1 MFVLPLKPI
10 VLALTLL
17 GAQMPPPLSAPDE
30 ALLDAAQ
37 RNDMNGV
44 VRALRQGADVNA
56 QKFYGGR
63 ALLFAATNANLDMV
77 ELLVERGAHLM
88 VEVTPY
94 LSGVVGGVMRSG
106 NMEMTLYL
114 LERLEEGSAGISA
127 VVLYAVEQKNLN
139 LLEAAF
145 ARADIPDT
153 VIAAGHAYAVRTDN
167 SEMATA
173 LETEKDRRRG
183 AADLVVALP
192 RAELE
197 AFTGSYLDLSTGQTQ
212 RLTFD
217 IAPDDVN
224 LSVSITGATREVS
237 LMLVPTS
244 DSTFITPQVAHASFR
259 FDRQDGVVASVVFSN
274 PTNGKNPTLTYL
286 RADDEAET
294 LAAASL
300 PNAGPIDL
308 STAPRDTPR
317 PWPSFRG
324 QSASGIAD
332 GQGAVA
338 EWDARTGRNIRWKTP
353 IPGIANASPI
363 IWGNRVFVATALSS
377 SGNSFFRT
385 GDYSGA
391 SSVDD
396 LSEHSW
402 RLYALDVESGR
413 IVWER
418 EVHQGVPRTK
428 RHMKGS
434 QASSTPVTDGRYVV
448 VIFGTVGMFAAY
460 DIDGE
465 LLWKKDLGVLG
476 NGSYYDSNDQWGHS
490 SSPIIYGDTV
500 ILQIDRQKDP
510 FVAAYDLATGR
521 ELWRTSREG
530 EISSWGTPT
539 IVTAR
544 SGGDELITNGT
555 SIRGYDPK
563 TGELRWTLAPNSD
576 VAIPT
581 PVAGPDL
588 VYVAAGYPP
597 IRPIYAIRPG
607 STGNISLE
615 DRASSNEAIAW
626 SARRGGPY
634 IPTPIFYRGVLYVLR
649 NNGVITGYDGGTGER
664 VYQARVGR
672 VGGAFTASPIA
683 ADGRLYL
690 VNEDGDAYVL
700 EAGREYVL
708 ISRNDMNEIVMATP
722 AISDG
727 LIVIRTFGHVYGI
740 GDTSDRG
747 HEK

>member
-1 MFVLPLKPI
+1 MAALSLHAI
-10 VLALTLL
+10 VLAWALV

-44 VRALRQGADVNA
+44 VQALEQGADVNSK
-56 QKFYGGR
+56 KFYGGR
-63 ALLFAATNANLDMV
+63 ALLFAATNANLDMA
-77 ELLVERGAHLM
+77 ELLVERGADLM

-106 NMEMTLYL
+106 NMEMTIYL
-114 LERLEEGSAGISA
+114 LENLEGGSAGISA
-127 VVLYAVEQKNLN
+127 VVLYAVNQKNLA

-145 ARADIPDT
+145 ARTDIPDT
-153 VIAAGHAYAVRTDN
+153 VIAASHAYAVRTDKI
-167 SEMATA
+167 EMAA
-173 LETEKDRRRG
+173 VLETEMDRRPG

-192 RAELE
+192 RVALE
-197 AFTGSYLDLSTGQTQ
+197 VFAGSYLDLSSGQTQ
-212 RLTFD
+212 RLTFN
-217 IAPDDVN
+217 IAEEDDD
-224 LSVSITGATREVS
+224 LTVSITGATREVS
-237 LMLVPTS
+237 LMLVATS
-244 DSTFITPQVAHASFR
+244 DSTFITPQVANASFR
-259 FDRQDGVVASVVFSN
+259 FERQNDVVESVVFSN

-300 PNAGPIDL
+300 PNADPIDL
-308 STAPRDTPR
+308 SRVPRDTPR

-324 QSASGIAD
+324 RSASGIAD
-332 GQGAVA
+332 GQGAVV
-338 EWDARTGRNIRWKTP
+338 EWDAGTGRNIRWKTP

-363 IWGNRVFVATALSS
+363 IWGNRVFVATAVSS

-434 QASSTPVTDGRYVV
+434 QASSTPATDGRYVV
-448 VIFGTVGMFAAY
+448 VMFGTVGMFAAY
-460 DIDGE
+460 DINGE
-465 LLWKKDLGVLG
+465 LLWKNDLGVLD

-500 ILQIDRQKDP
+500 ILQIDRQRDS

-521 ELWRTSREG
+521 ELWLTGREG

-539 IVTAR
+539 IVTTR

-563 TGELRWTLAPNSD
+563 TGELRWTLSPNSD
-576 VAIPT
+576 LAIPT
-581 PVAGPDL
+581 PVAGPDF

-597 IRPIYAIRPG
+597 VRPIYAIRPG
-607 STGNISLE
+607 SSGNISLE
-615 DRASSNEAIAW
+615 GRATSNEAIAW
-626 SARRGGPY
+626 STRRGGPY
-634 IPTPIFYRGVLYVLR
+634 IPTPIFYRGVLYILR

-700 EAGREYVL
+700 QAGREYAL
-708 ISRNDMNEIVMATP
+708 IARNDMNEIVMATP

-727 LIVIRTFGHVYGI
+727 LIVIRTFDHVYGI
-740 GDTSDRG
+740 GDTSDRRR
-747 HEK
+747 K